1 MLILSQYDISLQRL
15 TSTDTELVRSWR
27 NQDRIRNQMFYADII
42 SEQEQELWFDS
53 INNPLNYYFIIV
65 FKSRKIGLIH
75 AKNIDLILEYGEGGI
90 FIGEVADENSWA
102 ATMAS
107 ICLLS
112 FVFEK
117 LSLKSSVIKVKSNN
131 LNAIKYNELLGYK
144 EVKRDE
150 NCTIM
155 SLDKKSF
162 NRATSKLKNTLSKI
176 SGGNEK
182 MILSGTPSDLNL
194 SEINKL
200 LK

>member
-15 TSTDTELVRSWR
+15 TLSDIELVRSWR
-27 NQDRIRNQMFYADII
+27 NQDRIRNQMFHTDLI
-42 SEQEQELWFDS
+42 SEKDQELWFNS
-53 INNPLNYYFIIV
+53 INNPLNYYFLIV

-75 AKNIDLILEYGEGGI
+75 AKNIDLQLAYGEGGI

-117 LSLKSSVIKVKSNN
+117 LSLKSSLIKVKTNN

-144 EVKRDE
+144 ELNADE
-150 NCTIM
+150 SCTVM

-162 NRATSKLKNTLSKI
+162 NRATSKLKSTLAKI
-176 SGGNEK
+176 AGTDGK
-182 MILSGTPSDLNL
+182 MTLSGTPSDLNL
-194 SEINKL
+194 PEINKL

>member
-1 MLILSQYDISLQRL
+1 MLILSQYDIELQRL
-15 TSTDTELVRSWR
+15 SLSDIELVRSWR
-27 NQDRIRNQMFYADII
+27 NQDRIRNQMFHTNLI
-42 SEQEQELWFDS
+42 SEKDQELWFDS
-53 INNPLNYYFIIV
+53 INNSLNYYFLIV
-65 FKSRKIGLIH
+65 FKSKKIGLIH
-75 AKNIDLILEYGEGGI
+75 AKNIDLEVGYGEGGI

-117 LSLKSSVIKVKSNN
+117 LSLKSSLIKVKSNN

-144 EVKRDE
+144 EVTSDE
-150 NCTIM
+150 NCITM

-162 NRATSKLKNTLSKI
+162 NRATSKLKSTLEKI
-176 SGGNEK
+176 AGTDGK
-182 MILSGTPSDLNL
+182 MTLRGAPSDLNL
-194 SEINKL
+194 PEINKL